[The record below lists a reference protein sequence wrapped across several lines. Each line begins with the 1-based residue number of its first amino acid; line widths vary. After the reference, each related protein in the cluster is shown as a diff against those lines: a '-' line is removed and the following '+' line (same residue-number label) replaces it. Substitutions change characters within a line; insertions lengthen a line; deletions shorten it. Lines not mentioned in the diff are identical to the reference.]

1 MISSKVSDRVKG
13 INFSK
18 IREMTSKAK
27 KMKSEGMDIIEL
39 SQGRPDFDTPDH
51 IIQATFKALKKGL
64 VHYDLSAGTVA
75 LREAIAYRTKE
86 DFNLNVDI
94 DEIIVTV
101 GASEANY
108 LVTQTILDPGDE
120 MIIPDPMYVYYP
132 GFSFLG
138 GAKTTSVPL
147 DIILQEPEELEKY
160 ITKKTKLILL
170 TSPHNPTGQIIP
182 KKSLEIIADLAQK
195 YNFFVI
201 SDDIYNKIIYEE
213 NMNRISIANLKGMR
227 ERTFIIG
234 SLSKTYAMDGW
245 RVGYLIRPK
254 SIIREALK
262 MHQHILSCPNTFVQ
276 EGARIALTSSQSCV
290 EEMVKEFDRRR
301 KLMMSYFD
309 DMGISYKPPQGAFY
323 VFPSIKQFGMN
334 SEKFCDFL
342 LNEARVAV
350 VPGSAFGKLGE
361 GYVRFSYTTDYEL
374 IKEGM
379 ERVKSALKRL

>member
-1 MISSKVSDRVKG
+1 MKKLEISKRVQG

-27 KMKSEGMDIIEL
+27 KMKSKGMDIIEL

-64 VHYDLSAGTVA
+64 VHYDLSAGTLA
-75 LREAIAYRTKE
+75 LRDAIAYRTKE

-138 GAKTTSVPL
+138 GAKTISVPL

-170 TSPHNPTGQIIP
+170 TSPHNPTGQVISR
-182 KKSLEIIADLAQK
+182 KSLEVIAGLAK
-195 YNFFVI
+195 KHNFFVI
-201 SDDIYNKIIYEE
+201 SDDIYNKMVYEE
-213 NMNRISIANLKGMR
+213 DIDCISIAQLKDMR

-245 RVGYLIRPK
+245 RVGYLIGPK
-254 SIIREALK
+254 NIIRQALK

-276 EGARIALTSSQSCV
+276 EGARIALTSSQECV
-290 EEMVKEFDRRR
+290 EQMVKEFNRRR
-301 KLMMSYFD
+301 KLMMFYFD
-309 DMGISYKPPQGAFY
+309 DMGIFYKPPQGAFY
-323 VFPSIKQFGMN
+323 IFPSIQQFRMN
-334 SEKFCDFL
+334 SEEFCDFL
-342 LNEARVAV
+342 LKEARVAA

-361 GYVRFSYTTDYEL
+361 GFVRFSYTTDYENVE
-374 IKEGM
+374 KAM
-379 ERVKSALKRL
+379 ERVKVALKKL